1 MKNASGAASI
11 GALVAPQST
20 VEELSLLARLLDNGD
35 EADGTQPRPSL
46 VETTLARLRSE
57 LQALALWNDPGHMY
71 LHCLCE
77 AP

>member
-1 MKNASGAASI
+1 MCGFR
-11 GALVAPQST
+11 V
-20 VEELSLLARLLDNGD
+20 
-35 EADGTQPRPSL
+35 
-46 VETTLARLRSE
+46 RSE